1 MLKLKIDIR
10 FSLFAI
16 FLKSYWNIKL
26 SLLNVLKVI
35 YKTTK
40 KLLSLRR
47 TLKTEPAVR
56 TLALELIIII
66 AMLYPKL

>member
-10 FSLFAI
+10 FPLFAI

-26 SLLNVLKVI
+26 SRLNVLKVI

-47 TLKTEPAVR
+47 KLTTEPAVR
-56 TLALELIIII
+56 TLTLELIIII